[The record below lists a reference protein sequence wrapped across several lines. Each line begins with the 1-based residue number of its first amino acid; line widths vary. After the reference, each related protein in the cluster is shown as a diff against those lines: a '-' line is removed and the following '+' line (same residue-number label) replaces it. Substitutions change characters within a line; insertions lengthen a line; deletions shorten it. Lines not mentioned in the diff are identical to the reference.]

1 MSPFQTF
8 LTTLT
13 VMNIC
18 RLETTRSIRNKLII
32 TTSCVILHV
41 PWTVNYIWIM
51 FHSDPQKFWK
61 FWNGDKFYRN
71 FLGKAPENE
80 VKIPGKDFP
89 KTLVYHAKLSS
100 FLEDCYGKCVQFI
113 NGNFQKFK
121 LLIHC
126 SWFYLFI
133 NFIHSL
139 NF

>member
-1 MSPFQTF
+1 MQRIKMSPFQSF

-13 VMNIC
+13 VINIC

-32 TTSCVILHV
+32 TLSCVILHV
-41 PWTVNYIWIM
+41 SWTVNYIWVM
-51 FHSDPQKFWK
+51 FHSGPQKFWK

-80 VKIPGKDFP
+80 VKIPCKNFP
-89 KTLVYHAKLSS
+89 KTCKIVLFS
-100 FLEDCYGKCVQFI
+100 VQFI
-113 NGNFQKFK
+113 TGSFQKFK

-126 SWFYLFI
+126 SWLYLCI
-133 NFIHSL
+133 NLIHSL